1 MMLKRYISLLVLIV
15 MTTSCGLAKFSDVA
29 RNIEFDQITSIQLK
43 GFTGIEIKAAV
54 ANNSSSVVAMESGVV
69 ELFEGE
75 KVVATLTQVG
85 RASIDA
91 KSSGEVSTLW
101 KIEGLDAMAMM
112 RLVSKI
118 SQSQYEEM
126 SVGYSAELMADQR
139 RKKVSGKRVDIAKIL
154 STFAL

>member
-29 RNIEFDQITSIQLK
+29 RNVEFDQITSIQLK
-43 GFTGIEIKAAV
+43 GFTGVEIKAAV
-54 ANNSSSVVAMESGVV
+54 ANNSSSNIAMEGGVV

-75 KVVATLTQVG
+75 KVVATLIQVG

-91 KSSGEVSTLW
+91 KSEGEVSTLW
-101 KIEGLDAMAMM
+101 KIEGMDAMAML
-112 RLVSKI
+112 RLASKLT
-118 SQSQYEEM
+118 QSDYNGM
-126 SVGYSAELMADQR
+126 SIGYSAELMADKR
-139 RKKVSGKRVDIAKIL
+139 SKKVSGKRVDIAKIL